1 MHDEPRYGWVVVGG
15 AFFALAVIFGVSYS
29 FAAFFESFARQF
41 SAQRADVSF
50 VFGLSGLIYF
60 AFGAGAGILADRFG
74 PQRVCAAGMLCIA
87 AGLLATSYAH
97 SMATV
102 YLAYGVGVGIGIA
115 LVYSPAIGT
124 VQPWFTRRRGLAAG
138 IASAGIGAGTLVVP
152 LLAAQAIGAFE
163 WRAALRVVAAGVMVV
178 GLGAVLVLRRAPPSV
193 GAAGASRVGLSL
205 REALRQRRFW
215 WFYAFTLLSAPTM
228 FIPFAHV
235 SAAARDLGIDETRA
249 VGLVGLIGIGSL
261 TGRFVI
267 GALADRL
274 GRTLTLTLMQASLGA
289 SYLLW
294 GGAGGYLA
302 LAVFA
307 VWFGLSYGGIVSLM
321 PAICMDTFGARAV
334 ASIIGT
340 LYTGAALGNLL
351 GPVVAGAV
359 FDRTGSYGA
368 VVWGCVVLAALAT
381 FAGGRLVETRAPAY

>member
-29 FAAFFESFARQF
+29 FAAFFESFAREF
-41 SAQRADVSF
+41 SARRADVSF
-50 VFGLSGLIYF
+50 VFGISGLIYF
-60 AFGAGAGILADRFG
+60 GLGAGAGIVADRFG
-74 PQRVCAAGMLCIA
+74 PQRVCIAGMLCIG

-102 YLAYGVGVGIGIA
+102 YLAYGVGIGIGIA
-115 LVYSPAIGT
+115 LVYSPAIAA

-138 IASAGIGAGTLVVP
+138 IASAGIGAGTLIVP
-152 LLAAQAIGAFE
+152 LLATQAIGAFE
-163 WRAALRVVAAGVMVV
+163 WRGAMRVVAVGAVVV
-178 GLGAVLVLRRAPPSV
+178 GLGAAFVLRRAPASSAAS
-193 GAAGASRVGLSL
+193 AAGRAGVSL
-205 REALRQRRFW
+205 AEALRNRRFW
-215 WFYAFTLLSAPTM
+215 WFYAFTLTAAPTM

-235 SAAARDLGIDETRA
+235 SAAARDLGIEDTRA

-294 GGAGGYLA
+294 AGAGGYLP

-321 PAICMDTFGARAV
+321 PAICMDMFGARAV

-359 FDRTGSYGA
+359 FDRTGSYRP
-368 VVWGCVVLAALAT
+368 VVWGCMVLAALSTA
-381 FAGGRLVETRAPAY
+381 AGAQLVARREPAY